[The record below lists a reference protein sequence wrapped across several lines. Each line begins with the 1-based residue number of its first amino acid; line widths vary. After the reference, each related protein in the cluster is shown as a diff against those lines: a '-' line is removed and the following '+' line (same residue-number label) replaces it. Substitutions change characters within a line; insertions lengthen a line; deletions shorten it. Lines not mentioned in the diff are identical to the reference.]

1 MECTI
6 VWELRLQ
13 RDVLLFSFED
23 ALYFFPNPDLII
35 LKLYIAVWISLTI
48 VINWDLWDYWVEIK
62 DI

>member
-23 ALYFFPNPDLII
+23 ALYLFLNPNLII
-35 LKLYIAVWISLTI
+35 FELYILYLFLYIDL
-48 VINWDLWDYWVEIK
+48 DLWDYWVEIK